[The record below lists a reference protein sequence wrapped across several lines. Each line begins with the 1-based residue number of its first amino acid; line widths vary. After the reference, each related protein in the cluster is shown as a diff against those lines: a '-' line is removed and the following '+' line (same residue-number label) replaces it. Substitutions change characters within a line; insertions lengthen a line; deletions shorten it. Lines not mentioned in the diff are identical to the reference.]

1 MNDNP
6 KYEETVD
13 ELEQIVSRMENDE
26 LDIDSM
32 SEQLKRAQKLIKLCK
47 EKLTKTDEEIRKI
60 LADDK

>member
-6 KYEETVD
+6 KYEEAVD

-47 EKLTKTDEEIRKI
+47 EKLTRTDEEIRKI